1 VIRRVR
7 RYRGL
12 AAATVLLVA
21 VGVGT
26 GTPTL
31 LLAGIVPLAFVV
43 QGALSTLQPLDGR
56 VRVEREVRPE
66 TPLPGQPV
74 EVTLTVTNAGES
86 VLPDLRV
93 RDGVPEELAVR
104 DGSPSAGAA
113 LRSGE
118 SVTARYTLTANRGRY
133 AFRPVRMRAG
143 SVSGTVVA
151 ETTREAD
158 GPDAFECRID
168 ADDVP
173 LRRRTTAFSG
183 SLATDTGGA
192 GVEFHATRDY
202 RAGDPV
208 SRINWRRYAKTGE
221 LSTVEYREQ
230 RAARVAVLVD
240 GRDPTHVAAG
250 PSLPTGATL
259 CAYAATL
266 AVRVLGD
273 EGHHVGVG
281 AFGPADPI
289 TGRRPAWVPPGSDGF
304 AAHAAAVCNAA
315 ATGDDE
321 GVTASSA
328 TATPRATATATP
340 DGGRDAELH
349 RLLGHLHPSTQV
361 ILCTPALD
369 DWAASTV
376 ETIRTHGHETTVLS
390 PSVAPGSVGGR
401 VLALERA
408 VRLDR
413 MRGVGATVV
422 DWDRDE
428 RLPVALARTLRTGGS
443 GV

>member
-1 VIRRVR
+1 VVVIRRVR
-7 RYRGL
+7 RYQGL
-12 AAATVLLVA
+12 VAATVLLVA

-26 GTPTL
+26 GTPAL
-31 LLAGIVPLAFVV
+31 LIAGIVPLAFVV

-74 EVTLTVTNAGES
+74 EVTLTATNVGDS

-104 DGSPSAGAA
+104 EGAASAGAA

-118 SVTARYTLTANRGRY
+118 SVTASYTLTANRGRY
-133 AFRPVRMRAG
+133 VFEPVRLRAR

-151 ETTREAD
+151 EVTLEAD
-158 GPDAFECRID
+158 GPGGFECRVD

-173 LRRRTTAFSG
+173 LKRQSTAFSG
-183 SLATDTGGA
+183 ALATDTGGV

-230 RAARVAVLVD
+230 RAARVAVLID
-240 GRDPTHVAAG
+240 GRDSNHVAAG
-250 PSLPTGATL
+250 RSLPTGATL

-266 AVRVLGD
+266 ATRVLRD

-281 AFGPADPI
+281 ALGPVDPI
-289 TGRRPAWVPPGSDGF
+289 TDRRPAWVPPDTDGF

-315 ATGDDE
+315 ATGTE
-321 GVTASSA
+321 EAVTA
-328 TATPRATATATP
+328 TT
-340 DGGRDAELH
+340 DGGRDADLR
-349 RLLGHLHPSTQV
+349 RLLGGLPGTTQV

-369 DWAASTV
+369 DTVPSMV
-376 ETIRTHGHETTVLS
+376 ETIRTHGHPTTVLS
-390 PSVAPGSVGGR
+390 PSVTPNSVGGR
-401 VLALERA
+401 VLALDRA
-408 VRLDR
+408 LRLDR

-422 DWDRDE
+422 DWDREE
-428 RLPVALARTLRTGGS
+428 RLPVALARTLRAGGERR
-443 GV
+443 

>member
-1 VIRRVR
+1 VVVIRRVR

-12 AAATVLLVA
+12 VAATVLLVS

-43 QGALSTLQPLDGR
+43 QGALSTLQPLDDR
-56 VRVEREVRPE
+56 VQVEREVRPE
-66 TPLPGQPV
+66 APLPGQPV
-74 EVTLTVTNAGES
+74 DVTLTATNVGES

-104 DGSPSAGAA
+104 EGAASAGSA

-118 SVTARYTLTANRGRY
+118 SVTASYTLTANRGRY
-133 AFRPVRMRAG
+133 VFDSVRLRAR

-151 ETTREAD
+151 ERTLEAD
-158 GPDAFECRID
+158 GPDAFECRVD

-183 SLATDTGGA
+183 ALGTEMGGV

-240 GRDPTHVAAG
+240 GRDPAHVAAG
-250 PSLPTGATL
+250 RSLPTGATL

-266 AVRVLGD
+266 ATRVLRD

-281 AFGPADPI
+281 ALGPSDPL
-289 TGRRPAWVPPGSDGF
+289 TDRRPAWVPPDADGF

-315 ATGDDE
+315 ATGAE
-321 GVTASSA
+321 RAVTATTPA
-328 TATPRATATATP
+328 TT
-340 DGGRDAELH
+340 DGGRNGDLH
-349 RLLGHLHPSTQV
+349 RLLGHLPATTQV

-369 DWAASTV
+369 DAVPSMV
-376 ETIRTHGHETTVLS
+376 ETIRTHGHATTVLS
-390 PSVAPGSVGGR
+390 PSVTPNSVGGR
-401 VLALERA
+401 VAGLERA

-428 RLPVALARTLRTGGS
+428 RLPVALARTLRAGGA
-443 GV
+443 VR